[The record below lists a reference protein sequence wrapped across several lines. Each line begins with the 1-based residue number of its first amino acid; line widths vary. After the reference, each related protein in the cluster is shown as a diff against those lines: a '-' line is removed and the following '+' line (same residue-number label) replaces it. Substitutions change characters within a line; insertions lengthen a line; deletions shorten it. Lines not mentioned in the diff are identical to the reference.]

1 MTEKRKILVVD
12 DEQHICQNVS
22 KILSKQDYEVVAA
35 QSAGEAL
42 EKMAGDS
49 FSLLLSD
56 MVMPGMNGLEL
67 IKQVKDQWPLTRALI
82 MTAYASTDT
91 AVKAMQLGA
100 LDYIAKPFTPGELRN
115 IVNLAVAD
123 ELREAPTPPKARA
136 KENAIGVDIPFDA
149 DEVAKYTG
157 EDYVKH
163 LSRSDMPVVE
173 VKKPENYCETGEMPC
188 DIFAKLGKTCKAGR
202 KNQVCPQKTAKAG
215 KDARKDQGPSVK
227 NLIGVDMPFDYEEVT
242 ALTGPEYVHN
252 LQAGEF
258 AFMPYEQLK
267 SRMAENGAAPQDA
280 AAEPEIRES
289 VQQPG
294 MPFDADEVAKY
305 TGEDYVK
312 HLSRSDMPVVEVKK
326 PENYCETGEMPCDI
340 FAKLGKTC
348 KAGRKNQVCPQ
359 KTAKAGKDARKD
371 QGPSVINRIGPE
383 MPFDYEEVAALT
395 GPEYVRNVRFDGT
408 AVPPYEELKER
419 MANAKP
425 QKAAAKPASVREFPR
440 QSRPENILVIDDEPH
455 ITNNITKILSKKGY
469 PVDQAV
475 TREEAMEKIRT
486 KSYELVLLD
495 LKIPG
500 VKGMELL
507 QAVKSHLP
515 EAGVIIIT
523 GYASIE
529 TAKESAR
536 LGIVEYLH
544 KPFTPDEIRSAA
556 ENALAAAA

>member
-215 KDARKDQGPSVK
+215 KDARKDQGPAVK
-227 NLIGVDMPFDYEEVT
+227 NLIGVDMPFDYEEV
-242 ALTGPEYVHN
+242 
-252 LQAGEF
+252 
-258 AFMPYEQLK
+258 
-267 SRMAENGAAPQDA
+267 
-280 AAEPEIRES
+280 
-289 VQQPG
+289 
-294 MPFDADEVAKY
+294 
-305 TGEDYVK
+305 
-312 HLSRSDMPVVEVKK
+312 
-326 PENYCETGEMPCDI
+326 
-340 FAKLGKTC
+340 
-348 KAGRKNQVCPQ
+348 
-359 KTAKAGKDARKD
+359 
-371 QGPSVINRIGPE
+371 
-383 MPFDYEEVAALT
+383 AALT
-395 GPEYVRNVRFDGT
+395 GPEYARNVRFDGT